1 MTTFAPVA
9 APAPVNATPDQQHQ
23 RAPIHYGAA
32 VTHRDLV
39 KDKLRVDPT
48 AIAHKK
54 RQPHEARKND
64 DRPPLPG
71 HLGRHVDIEV

>member
-9 APAPVNATPDQQHQ
+9 APAPVNTSPDQQHQ
-23 RAPIHYGAA
+23 RAPVQYGAA

-39 KDKLRVDPT
+39 KDKLRVDPA

-54 RQPHEARKND
+54 RQAPEARVSD
-64 DRPPLPG
+64 GRPP
-71 HLGRHVDIEV
+71 HLGQNVDIEV

>member
-9 APAPVNATPDQQHQ
+9 APAPVNTSPDQQHQ
-23 RAPIHYGAA
+23 RAPVEYGAA

-39 KDKLRVDPT
+39 KEKLLVDPT

-54 RQPHEARKND
+54 RPAHAMRASDER
-64 DRPPLPG
+64 RPLPE